1 MQAFAPLL
9 IVLVVGV
16 PVVTAAVWL
25 MDRSAQ
31 AVSALPPSEGSSQDD
46 SALTVATVALTIISA
61 NACDPN
67 DAASACSVDPGS

>member
-16 PVVTAAVWL
+16 PIVTAAVWL

-31 AVSALPPSEGSSQDD
+31 GVSALPPSEGSGQDD
-46 SALTVATVALTIISA
+46 SALTVATVALTIISS

-67 DAASACSVDPGS
+67 DAALACSVDPGS